1 MRYNVAVQQ
10 LNTYRRTF
18 FGRFFSALAGV
29 SAAQYY
35 KLPQGEAAV
44 PKVKF

>member
-1 MRYNVAVQQ
+1 VRQ

-29 SAAQYY
+29 QEAPYY
-35 KLPQGEAAV
+35 EIKEEEKET